1 LKLNTIDSRIV
12 VTQPNEDNLIT
23 IDNDEEKDSMSS
35 ESDSS
40 NMSGQE
46 TLTNMIKKINDILF
60 NGKIKVN

>member
-1 LKLNTIDSRIV
+1 
-12 VTQPNEDNLIT
+12 
-23 IDNDEEKDSMSS
+23 MSS